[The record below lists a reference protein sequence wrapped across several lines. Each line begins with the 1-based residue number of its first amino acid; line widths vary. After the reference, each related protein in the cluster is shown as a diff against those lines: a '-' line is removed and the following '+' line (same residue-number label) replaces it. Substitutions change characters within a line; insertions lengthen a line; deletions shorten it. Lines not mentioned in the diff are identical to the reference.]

1 MERELILAAHKVC
14 KAFGPTRALI
24 DVDVEVRK
32 GEIRGLIGENGSG
45 KSTFCSIVAGALEKD
60 SGELELFRLKT
71 AHPLVNTIISYRQ
84 DKTLTEEE
92 QTLIDMMR
100 AYVARL

>member
-45 KSTFCSIVAGALEKD
+45 KSTILLHCGR
-60 SGELELFRLKT
+60 RLGKGQ
-71 AHPLVNTIISYRQ
+71 R
-84 DKTLTEEE
+84 
-92 QTLIDMMR
+92 
-100 AYVARL
+100 